1 MDVHGSIPL
10 ASLLQD
16 VPGEKLRSYR
26 QSLSGSL
33 LVLSKGRGQP
43 DLYSVDE
50 NSAKY
55 FAD

>member
-16 VPGEKLRSYR
+16 VPGGKRSYR